1 MILSYLYKILILF
14 FILAC
19 NSYAECF
26 SFIPYASNGKIVYL
40 PETLK
45 FCFSKGDGEIH
56 IETDENGARLINVNS
71 EHDSSKVHV
80 FGDSQILGIDWS
92 SKDSDTIHDIAE
104 IFPNKNLVLY
114 AAPNNGPFQVTEKLR
129 DMNETKINYKSDIV
143 LGFNYGTD
151 IFRIQPGWKVEDFVP
166 LNEKNIYDVL
176 KSPFIYDLIILKGM
190 VEGKFFTI
198 TNDVRQSNLKQFLSI
213 DDEELQLSMSK
224 IIDQI
229 RDVLS
234 NFDSKKTLIIY
245 PPYWGYE
252 ENNEKLHE
260 NVAKPFFLFACD
272 QRLLNIFDK
281 ILVGELKDSLRLSS
295 DKRHFKTSSLN
306 YESINEVEVCKS

>member
-1 MILSYLYKILILF
+1 MIIRYFFKILIIF
-14 FILAC
+14 FILSGNLSAK
-19 NSYAECF
+19 CF
-26 SFIPYASNGKIVYL
+26 SFIPYASNGKFVYL
-40 PETLK
+40 PENLE
-45 FCFSKGDGEIH
+45 FCFSKGDGDIH
-56 IETDENGARLINVNS
+56 IETNENGARLINVNS
-71 EHDSSKVHV
+71 EHDSSEIHV

-92 SKDSDTIHDIAE
+92 SKDSKKIHDIAG
-104 IFPNKNLVLY
+104 IFPNKKLILY
-114 AAPNNGPFQVTEKLR
+114 AAPNNGPFQVTEKLK
-129 DMNETKINYKSDIV
+129 DMSETKINYKSEIV

-166 LNEKNIYDVL
+166 LNEENIYDVL

-198 TNDVRQSNLKQFLSI
+198 TNDVRESNLNQFLSI
-213 DDEELQLSMSK
+213 DDEELNLSMSK

-229 RDVLS
+229 NGVLS

-252 ENNEKLHE
+252 ENNKELHQ

-272 QRLLNIFDK
+272 QRLVNIFDK
-281 ILVGELKDSLRLSS
+281 ILIGELKDTLNLSS

-306 YESINEVEVCKS
+306 YKNINEAEICKI